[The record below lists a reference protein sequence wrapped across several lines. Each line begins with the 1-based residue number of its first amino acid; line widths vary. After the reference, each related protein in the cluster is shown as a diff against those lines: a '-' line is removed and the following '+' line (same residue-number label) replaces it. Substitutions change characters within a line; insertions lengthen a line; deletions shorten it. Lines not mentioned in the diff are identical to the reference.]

1 MFSFIK
7 QYAEKITGVEIYPI
21 ISMLIFFLFFIAL
34 LWFVKRMDKAS
45 VKMLSNIPLDDNQ

>member
-7 QYAEKITGVEIYPI
+7 QYAEKMTGVEIYPI